1 MRAIRPSPV
10 HAALRLAL
18 PLVLAGAVL
27 PVHLGAQ
34 GPAPTAAGATPVA
47 AGTTVRISAAPP
59 IGSREGRLVADDGHA
74 FVLQSASGSR
84 TRLDTVPRRA
94 VERLE
99 VRRSGG
105 AGRVIG
111 LALVGGLLGA
121 GVGALA
127 TQGSINSD
135 GTPPVALFIGVPTGF
150 VVGAVAGG
158 VAGAR
163 TGHHWKHVPL
173 PAPSGP

>member
-1 MRAIRPSPV
+1 MRAIHRS
-10 HAALRLAL
+10 ALRAARRLTL
-18 PLVLAGAVL
+18 PSIFAATAL

-47 AGTTVRISAAPP
+47 VGTTVRISAALP
-59 IGSREGRLVADDGHA
+59 IGLREGRLVADDGHA
-74 FVLQSASGSR
+74 FVLRSALGAR
-84 TRLDTVPRRA
+84 TRLDTIPRRA

-105 AGRVIG
+105 AGRVTG
-111 LALVGGLLGA
+111 LAFVGGLLGA

-135 GTPPVALFIGVPTGF
+135 GTPPIALFIGVPTGF
-150 VVGAVAGG
+150 VVGTVAGA
-158 VAGAR
+158 VTGAR
-163 TGHHWKHVPL
+163 TGHHWKPVPL
-173 PAPSGP
+173 PAPSGR